1 MKWTIRIMKV
11 GLLTFLAGIV
21 CCGLLFIFLKEPLSD
36 QFGFLTWVL
45 IIILMLVC
53 LNILFVFFLYFTA
66 YFLRNDIKE
75 NLFLLKYLLLEIFLL
90 YILYFLSIYITE
102 SYWLRLLTPFAV
114 LYVLWLIVIAIK
126 GRCHK
131 IDCSRFNKK
140 QQS

>member
-1 MKWTIRIMKV
+1 MKWIIKIMKV

-21 CCGLLFIFLKEPLSD
+21 FSGLLSIFSKTSLSELLWLLPLIL
-36 QFGFLTWVL
+36 F
-45 IIILMLVC
+45 IILYIVC
-53 LNILFVFFLYFTA
+53 SNILFVFLLYFTA

-114 LYVLWLIVIAIK
+114 LYVLWLIVITII
-126 GRCHK
+126 GHHK
-131 IDCSRFNKK
+131 VA
-140 QQS
+140 